1 MQKYG
6 EMGEAPSRP
15 VLSEA
20 RQLKLCLNFSM
31 KNLKSEN
38 CLFEKIDRNV
48 TTRQQDLVKEYKANT
63 TRYQKSS
70 LPFLARLINSEHK
83 TKK

>member
-1 MQKYG
+1 
-6 EMGEAPSRP
+6 
-15 VLSEA
+15 
-20 RQLKLCLNFSM
+20 M